1 VSELS
6 SRAEAPPGLFSR
18 LLGPLI
24 NALGAAGGIGLAA
37 LLADLIVTGESD
49 RAVTLVGLAAVITG
63 LALNPALGLLGWLAL
78 APFSRM
84 FNLAM
89 GRGLPDLGLHR
100 VAAMFL
106 LLLLLAQV
114 TIGRR
119 RLARLS
125 AIEWTGL
132 LFIAAMLLS
141 VPASRLGIVGGVQNV
156 FDTVALPL
164 LCFFFARNL
173 LAGER
178 GLGRLAVVLALVGA
192 LLGLAAAREQ
202 LTNQPFLSPIPYRW
216 AYGQYSIKV
225 TSFFGAPA
233 IMAFTLTLLTPAVF
247 FALAQARTAAR
258 RLFFVVMLA
267 AITAGLVLTYV
278 RAGWLATVIGLVVL
292 IALAPQ
298 ARRYALLL
306 VPAGLLVGLLL
317 AGGAFDTRALTE
329 RLQTEGSITYRTEA
343 LQVGLQIAQ
352 RAPVFG
358 LGLDN
363 YSETAIAAGW
373 RPVGG
378 LGLPAVAPHNLF
390 IYVLTS
396 AGLVGLAPLLALF
409 GFIGWHAFRAWLAA
423 RGGARGW
430 PAALL
435 GTLAGYLLFAN
446 TFDALGA
453 QLANMLFFTLSGAVL
468 GTAWEAQQ

>member
-1 VSELS
+1 MSGLS
-6 SRAEAPPGLFSR
+6 SRTGALPGLAGR

-24 NALGAAGGIGLAA
+24 NVVGAAGGIGLAA
-37 LLADLIVTGESD
+37 LLADLIVTGESG
-49 RAVTLVGLAAVITG
+49 RAVTLVGLAAVLTG
-63 LALNPALGLLGWLAL
+63 LALHPTLGMLGWLAL
-78 APFSRM
+78 APFNRVL
-84 FNLAM
+84 NLAM
-89 GRGLPDLGLHR
+89 GRGLPDLSLNR

-106 LLLLLAQV
+106 LLLLLGQV

-125 AIEWTGL
+125 AVEWTGL
-132 LFIAAMLLS
+132 LFIAGMLLS

-173 LAGER
+173 LTGER
-178 GLGRLAVVLALVGA
+178 ALGRLAVVLALTGA
-192 LLGLAAAREQ
+192 VLGLAAAREQ
-202 LTNQPFLSPIPYRW
+202 LTNLPFLSPIPYRW
-216 AYGQYSIKV
+216 AYGQFSIKV

-233 IMAFTLTLLTPAVF
+233 IMAFTLMLLTPAVF
-247 FALAQARTAAR
+247 FALAQARTAER
-258 RLFFVVMLA
+258 RLFFAVTLA

-278 RAGWLATVIGLVVL
+278 RAGWLATVAGLLVL
-292 IALAPQ
+292 IALAPH

-317 AGGAFDTRALTE
+317 ASGAFDSRALTE

-352 RAPVFG
+352 RSPVFG

-378 LGLPAVAPHNLF
+378 LGLPSVAPHNLF

-396 AGLVGLAPLLALF
+396 AGLLGLTPLLALF
-409 GFIGWHAFRAWLAA
+409 GLIGWHAFRGWLAA
-423 RGGARGW
+423 RGEARGW
-430 PAALL
+430 SAALL

-453 QLANMLFFTLSGAVL
+453 QLANMLFFTLSGAIL
-468 GTAWEAQQ
+468 GTIWEAQP